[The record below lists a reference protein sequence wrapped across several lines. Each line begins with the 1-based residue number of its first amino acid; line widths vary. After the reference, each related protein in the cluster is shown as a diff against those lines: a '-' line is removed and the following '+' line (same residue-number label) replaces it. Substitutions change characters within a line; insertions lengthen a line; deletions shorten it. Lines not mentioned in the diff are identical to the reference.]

1 MIQTR
6 TIKRKRKR
14 FNLKR
19 FLLFVLIFIIL
30 PTAGY
35 FGLVSYKTYKATAKT
50 YTQLER
56 GSHSDL
62 RDKEVTISN
71 DPISILLIGLE
82 NYSTNYKGGRTDSLI
97 VATFNPELKTMKL
110 VSIPRDTYVYID
122 KKGKKDKITHAYG
135 VGGRDATIK
144 AVETL
149 LNIPI
154 DYYVQVNFDGFKD
167 IVDEIGGVNVNV
179 PFDFYEY
186 TDTHPRKTV
195 YFKEGPASLNGEEAL
210 AYARMRKRDPLG
222 DFGRN
227 DRQKEIIKSM
237 IDKASTPSNI
247 LKIDKIANQVGKNV
261 TTNITMS
268 EPLYFFKK
276 YHGFS
281 SDKIESLKIKGDDI
295 YINDVYYFKP
305 SEESLSEVQQQ
316 LQNHLEYHNEKDSQ

>member
-1 MIQTR
+1 MIRTR
-6 TIKRKRKR
+6 INRKKRKR
-14 FNLKR
+14 FRLKSL
-19 FLLFVLIFIIL
+19 LLFVLIVMIL
-30 PTAGY
+30 PTAAY
-35 FGLVSYKTYKATAKT
+35 FGFVSYKTYKATAKT
-50 YTQLER
+50 YNQLER

-62 RDKEVTISN
+62 REKAVTINN

-82 NYSTNYKGGRTDSLI
+82 NYSTNFKGGRTDSLI

-154 DYYVQVNFDGFKD
+154 DYYVQVNFEGFKD
-167 IVDEIGGVNVNV
+167 IIDEIGGVNVHV

-186 TDTHPRKTV
+186 TDTQPRKTV
-195 YFKEGPASLNGEEAL
+195 YFKKGPASLNGEEAL

-227 DRQKEIIKSM
+227 DRQKEIIKS
-237 IDKASTPSNI
+237 IINKASTPSNL
-247 LKIDKIANQVGKNV
+247 LKIDKIAKQVGKNV
-261 TTNITMS
+261 TTNLTMT

-276 YHGFS
+276 YNGFS
-281 SDKIESLKIKGDDI
+281 SDNIESLKIKGEDS
-295 YINDVYYFKP
+295 YINNIYYFKP
-305 SEESLSEVQQQ
+305 SEDSLSEVQQQ
-316 LQNHLEYHNEKDSQ
+316 LQTHLDYQSEKEN